1 MLIKSI
7 ESALRV
13 LLAYVDLNNENQ
25 QELFKTLKAITK
37 LCFAEVYTLPRQ
49 PLDWPPRKVYP
60 KKSPNSTATIC
71 RLAKRSIIEMCRGN
85 PTTSKG
91 LPLNIFEM
99 FANFIDKF
107 EGGDPTASPDL
118 DFFFVAAN
126 PTSDAPIR
134 RNQNHILGQLLRV
147 DLKVLRSAVKKSMF
161 LATSTVNENSSPPC
175 ENSLRMISLIR
186 KLADNYKAVQRLSQ
200 EAGMTILAL
209 TEELA
214 LLLPVAMPEARNRR
228 GSIASIS
235 ENKEEKVETAL
246 QNITATSSGLSMLIG
261 QAEGV
266 ASYLVTVLEHL
277 PRDPEIIRNPILW
290 NFLSSGALPA
300 VAKYTDPESTNKDS
314 PSREHSDVL
323 CYALLKIVCVF
334 MREAAGSG
342 LLEEIKHERS
352 KWRVIT
358 SLCGHANTLLES
370 CGDEHRLSYDLE
382 KAAYDLVLV
391 CGFNPKRKVESK
403 TDAKVQVEKK
413 CDEIEGS
420 AMRQLRT
427 FVKAVEL
434 NPYIQEKVTS
444 SAQKKVWYTF
454 GI

>member
-25 QELFKTLKAITK
+25 LELFKSLKAITK
-37 LCFAEVYTLPRQ
+37 LCFAEVCTLPRQ
-49 PLDWPPRKVYP
+49 PLDWPPGKIYP

-107 EGGDPTASPDL
+107 EGDPTASPDL

-134 RNQNHILGQLLRV
+134 QNQNHILGQLLRV
-147 DLKVLRSAVKKSMF
+147 DLKTLRSAVKKSMF
-161 LATSTVNENSSPPC
+161 LATSTINENSSPPC

-186 KLADNYKAVQRLSQ
+186 KLANSYKAVQRLSQ

-209 TEELA
+209 TEELS
-214 LLLPVAMPEARNRR
+214 LLLPVAMPEKRNRS
-228 GSIASIS
+228 GSLISIS
-235 ENKEEKVETAL
+235 ENKEKKVETAL
-246 QNITATSSGLSMLIG
+246 RNITATSSGSSMLIG

-277 PRDPEIIRNPILW
+277 PKDPEIIRNPILW
-290 NFLSSGALPA
+290 NFLSGGALPA
-300 VAKYTDPESTNKDS
+300 VEKYTDPESTNKDS
-314 PSREHSDVL
+314 PSREKSDVL

-358 SLCGHANTLLES
+358 SLCGHANSLLES
-370 CGDEHRLSYDLE
+370 CGDEPRLSYDLE
-382 KAAYDLVLV
+382 RAAYDLVLV
-391 CGFNPKRKVESK
+391 CGFNPKRKVESQ
-403 TDAKVQVEKK
+403 TNAKEQVEKK
-413 CDEIEGS
+413 CDKIEGS

-427 FVKAVEL
+427 FRKAVEL
-434 NPYIQEKVTS
+434 NPYIQEKVTR
-444 SAQKKVWYTF
+444 SALKKNLYTF
-454 GI
+454 GT